1 MTALVIADVARSMVY
16 PSGAAL
22 TTDVA
27 PTVPPPPGRFSSTK
41 CCPSCDPAGSSTA
54 CATVSQ
60 VVPAANGLTTIIER
74 FGHSSART
82 ERAAINMTATEMAA
96 HSLRMDGINDPRVF
110 FQNTSFNNV
119 PTAST
124 AVMSATDRHQP
135 TKKYFLHSFGM

>member
-96 HSLRMDGINDPRVF
+96 HSLHMDGIIIPEYF
-110 FQNTSFNNV
+110 FRILDFNNA

-124 AVMSATDRHQP
+124 AVMSPTDTDHP
-135 TKKYFLHSFGM
+135 TKKYFWHSFGM